1 MFKKIMTIVAFILT
15 CAIYPQ
21 NADNLINNLTIK
33 QTNMSNAAILHEA
46 NEFVKKGKY
55 ENFLAYCTEDTR
67 WVFIGDRILSGK
79 MEVRNYMKEFYWEP
93 PVFTV
98 DTTVEKDNFV
108 IVTGQITLKS
118 KDGADTH
125 YDYCD
130 VWKFENGKMAGVK
143 AYVIEKKD
151 NLSF

>member
-1 MFKKIMTIVAFILT
+1 
-15 CAIYPQ
+15 
-21 NADNLINNLTIK
+21 
-33 QTNMSNAAILHEA
+33 
-46 NEFVKKGKY
+46 
-55 ENFLAYCTEDTR
+55 
-67 WVFIGDRILSGK
+67 
-79 MEVRNYMKEFYWEP
+79 MKEFYWEP

-143 AYVIEKKD
+143 AYVIEKKIT
-151 NLSF
+151 LAFSFLKNIDVFLLKTLILLLFSFLLTGF

>member
-1 MFKKIMTIVAFILT
+1 
-15 CAIYPQ
+15 
-21 NADNLINNLTIK
+21 
-33 QTNMSNAAILHEA
+33 
-46 NEFVKKGKY
+46 
-55 ENFLAYCTEDTR
+55 
-67 WVFIGDRILSGK
+67 
-79 MEVRNYMKEFYWEP
+79 MKEFYWEP

-118 KDGADTH
+118 KDGADTY

-143 AYVIEKKD
+143 AYVIEKKH
-151 NLSF
+151 NLSFYFFLKYRCNSVKNLLFYFYLASF

>member
-1 MFKKIMTIVAFILT
+1 
-15 CAIYPQ
+15 
-21 NADNLINNLTIK
+21 
-33 QTNMSNAAILHEA
+33 
-46 NEFVKKGKY
+46 
-55 ENFLAYCTEDTR
+55 
-67 WVFIGDRILSGK
+67 
-79 MEVRNYMKEFYWEP
+79 MKEFYWKP

-108 IVTGQITLKS
+108 IVTGQITLKN

-143 AYVIEKKD
+143 AYVIEKKIT
-151 NLSF
+151 LAFSFLKNIDVFLLKTSYFTFI